1 MDRTAVPAGL
11 SKENLNTFI
20 KRFGLLLVYLMLI
33 AGLSLLSDRF
43 LTSSNQ
49 INILRQATINGIV
62 AVGMT
67 LVILTAGID
76 LSVGSVLAL
85 SAVIGADL
93 LKRGIPVP
101 IAVLAALGVG
111 ALAGLVN
118 GIIITRG
125 KIPPFIATLGML
137 TVARGLTLMYTGG
150 QPFTGFPASFREIG
164 AGIVGPIPMPIIIAG
179 FVFIVV
185 SIMLRRTRYGE
196 YIYLLGDNPVAA
208 RLAGIN
214 TDRMITLVY
223 VISGLCAALAGLIL
237 IARLDS
243 AQPVIGQGY
252 EFNAIAAVVVGGTS
266 FSGGEGTLFGTLLG
280 TLLIETLGNGLNL
293 LNVSPLWEQVVKGV
307 VIALALLSYK
317 ALNRST
323 Q

>member
-1 MDRTAVPAGL
+1 MDQTLAQSGSSRAIL
-11 SKENLNTFI
+11 SAFL
-20 KRFGLLLVYLMLI
+20 KRFGLLLVYLVLI
-33 AGLSLLSDRF
+33 VGLSMLSNRF

-49 INILRQATINGIV
+49 VNILRQATINGIIS
-62 AVGMT
+62 VGMT

-85 SAVIGADL
+85 SAVIGADI
-93 LKRGIPVP
+93 LKSGIPVP
-101 IAVLAALGVG
+101 VAVMAALGVG
-111 ALAGLVN
+111 ALAGLAN

-125 KIPPFIATLGML
+125 KIPPFIATLGTL

-150 QPFTGFPASFREIG
+150 QPFTGFPSAFRQIG
-164 AGIVGPIPMPIIIAG
+164 AGVLGPIPTPIIIALLV
-179 FVFIVV
+179 FVAV
-185 SIMLRRTRYGE
+185 SIILGRTRFGQ

-214 TDRMITLVY
+214 IEFVTVMVY
-223 VISGLCAALAGLIL
+223 VASGLCAALAGLIL

-243 AQPVIGQGY
+243 AQPVIGMGY

-266 FSGGEGTLFGTLLG
+266 FFGGEGTLFGTLLG
-280 TLLIETLGNGLNL
+280 TLLIETLSNGLNL
-293 LNVSPLWEQVVKGV
+293 LNVSPLWEQVVKGL
-307 VIALALLSYK
+307 VIALALLAYK

-323 Q
+323 

>member
-1 MDRTAVPAGL
+1 MDRTAVPSGVY
-11 SKENLNTFI
+11 KENLNTFI

-33 AGLSLLSDRF
+33 IGLSLLSDRF
-43 LTSSNQ
+43 LTPSNQ

-101 IAVLAALGVG
+101 AAVLAALGVG

-150 QPFTGFPASFREIG
+150 QPFTGFPAAFREIG
-164 AGIVGPIPMPIIIAG
+164 AGTVGPIPMPIIIAG
-179 FVFIVV
+179 LVFLVA

-214 TDRMITLVY
+214 TDFMIVIVY

>member
-1 MDRTAVPAGL
+1 MDQTLAQSGSSKAIL
-11 SKENLNTFI
+11 SAFL
-20 KRFGLLLVYLMLI
+20 KRFGLLLVYLVLI
-33 AGLSLLSDRF
+33 IGLSMLSNRF

-49 INILRQATINGIV
+49 VNILRQATINGIIS
-62 AVGMT
+62 VGMT

-101 IAVLAALGVG
+101 AAVLAALGVG

-118 GIIITRG
+118 GVIITRG

-150 QPFTGFPASFREIG
+150 QPFTGFPSAFRQIG
-164 AGIVGPIPMPIIIAG
+164 AGVLGPIPTPIIIALLV
-179 FVFIVV
+179 FVGV
-185 SIMLRRTRYGE
+185 SIILGRTRFGQN
-196 YIYLLGDNPVAA
+196 IYLLGDNPIAA

-214 TDRMITLVY
+214 IEFVTVMVY
-223 VISGLCAALAGLIL
+223 VASGLCAALAGLIL

-243 AQPVIGQGY
+243 AQPVIGMGY

-266 FSGGEGTLFGTLLG
+266 FFGGEGTLFGTLLG
-280 TLLIETLGNGLNL
+280 TLLIETLSNGLNL
-293 LNVSPLWEQVVKGV
+293 LNVSPLWEQVVKGL
-307 VIALALLSYK
+307 VIALALLAYK

-323 Q
+323 

>member
-1 MDRTAVPAGL
+1 MDQTLAQSGSSRSIL
-11 SKENLNTFI
+11 SAFL
-20 KRFGLLLVYLMLI
+20 KRFGLLLVYLVLI
-33 AGLSLLSDRF
+33 IGLSLLSNRF
-43 LTSSNQ
+43 LTASNQ
-49 INILRQATINGIV
+49 INILRQATINGIIS
-62 AVGMT
+62 VGMT

-101 IAVLAALGVG
+101 VAVLAALGVG

-137 TVARGLTLMYTGG
+137 TVARGLTLLYTGG
-150 QPFTGFPASFREIG
+150 QPFTGFPSDFRQIG
-164 AGIVGPIPMPIIIAG
+164 AGVLGPIPTPIIIALLV
-179 FVFIVV
+179 FVGV
-185 SIMLRRTRYGE
+185 SIILGWTRYGQ
-196 YIYLLGDNPVAA
+196 YIYLLGDNTVAA
-208 RLAGIN
+208 RLAGVNIEFV
-214 TDRMITLVY
+214 TVMVY
-223 VISGLCAALAGLIL
+223 VASGLCAALAGLIL

-243 AQPVIGQGY
+243 AQPVIGMGY

-266 FSGGEGTLFGTLLG
+266 FFGGEGTLFGTLLG

-293 LNVSPLWEQVVKGV
+293 LNVSPLWEQVVKGL
-307 VIALALLSYK
+307 VIALALLAYK
-317 ALNRST
+317 VLNRST
-323 Q
+323 

>member
-1 MDRTAVPAGL
+1 MDQTLAQSGSSRSIL
-11 SKENLNTFI
+11 SAFL
-20 KRFGLLLVYLMLI
+20 KRFGLLLVYLVLI
-33 AGLSLLSDRF
+33 IGLSLLSNRF
-43 LTSSNQ
+43 LTASNQ
-49 INILRQATINGIV
+49 INILRQATINGIIS
-62 AVGMT
+62 VGMT

-101 IAVLAALGVG
+101 VAVLAALGVG

-137 TVARGLTLMYTGG
+137 TVARGLTLLYTGG
-150 QPFTGFPASFREIG
+150 QPFTGFPSDFRQIG
-164 AGIVGPIPMPIIIAG
+164 AGVLGPIPTPIIIALLV
-179 FVFIVV
+179 FVGV
-185 SIMLRRTRYGE
+185 SIILGWTRYGQ
-196 YIYLLGDNPVAA
+196 YIYLLGDNTVAA
-208 RLAGIN
+208 RLAGVNIEFV
-214 TDRMITLVY
+214 TVMVY
-223 VISGLCAALAGLIL
+223 VASGLCAALAGLIL

-243 AQPVIGQGY
+243 AQPVIGMGY

-266 FSGGEGTLFGTLLG
+266 FFGGEGTLFGTLLG

-293 LNVSPLWEQVVKGV
+293 LNVSPLWEQVVKGL
-307 VIALALLSYK
+307 VIALALLAYK

-323 Q
+323 

>member
-1 MDRTAVPAGL
+1 
-11 SKENLNTFI
+11 
-20 KRFGLLLVYLMLI
+20 LLVYLVLI
-33 AGLSLLSDRF
+33 IGLSMLSNRF

-49 INILRQATINGIV
+49 VNILRQATINGII

-101 IAVLAALGVG
+101 VAVLAALGVG
-111 ALAGLVN
+111 ALAGLAN
-118 GIIITRG
+118 GVIITRG

-150 QPFTGFPASFREIG
+150 QPFTGFPSAFRQIG
-164 AGIVGPIPMPIIIAG
+164 AGVLGPIPTPIIIALLV
-179 FVFIVV
+179 FVGV
-185 SIMLRRTRYGE
+185 SIILGRTRFGQ

-214 TDRMITLVY
+214 IEFVTVMVY
-223 VISGLCAALAGLIL
+223 VASGLCAALAGLIL

-243 AQPVIGQGY
+243 AQPVIGMGY

-266 FSGGEGTLFGTLLG
+266 FFGGEGTLFGTLLG
-280 TLLIETLGNGLNL
+280 TLLIETLSNGLNL
-293 LNVSPLWEQVVKGV
+293 LNVSPLWEQVVKGL
-307 VIALALLSYK
+307 VIALALLAYK

-323 Q
+323 

>member
-1 MDRTAVPAGL
+1 MDQTLAQSGSSKAIL
-11 SKENLNTFI
+11 SAFL
-20 KRFGLLLVYLMLI
+20 KRFGLLLVYLVLI
-33 AGLSLLSDRF
+33 IGLSMLSNRF

-49 INILRQATINGIV
+49 VNILRQATINGIIS
-62 AVGMT
+62 VGMT

-101 IAVLAALGVG
+101 VAVLAALGVG

-150 QPFTGFPASFREIG
+150 QPFTGFPSAFRQIG
-164 AGIVGPIPMPIIIAG
+164 AGVLGPIPTPIIIALLV
-179 FVFIVV
+179 FVGV
-185 SIMLRRTRYGE
+185 SIILGRTRFGQN
-196 YIYLLGDNPVAA
+196 IYLLGDNPVAA

-214 TDRMITLVY
+214 IEFVTVMVY
-223 VISGLCAALAGLIL
+223 VASGLCAALAGLIL

-243 AQPVIGQGY
+243 AQPVIGMGY

-266 FSGGEGTLFGTLLG
+266 FFGGEGTLFGTLLG
-280 TLLIETLGNGLNL
+280 TLLIETLSNGLNL
-293 LNVSPLWEQVVKGV
+293 LNVSPLWEQVVKGL
-307 VIALALLSYK
+307 VIALALLAYK

-323 Q
+323 

>member
-1 MDRTAVPAGL
+1 MDQTLAQSGSSRAIL
-11 SKENLNTFI
+11 SAFL
-20 KRFGLLLVYLMLI
+20 KRFGLLLVYLVLI
-33 AGLSLLSDRF
+33 IGLSMLSNRF

-49 INILRQATINGIV
+49 INILRQATINGIIS
-62 AVGMT
+62 VGMT

-85 SAVIGADL
+85 SAVIGADI

-111 ALAGLVN
+111 ALAGLAN

-125 KIPPFIATLGML
+125 KIPPFIATLGTL

-150 QPFTGFPASFREIG
+150 QPFTGFPSAFRQIG
-164 AGIVGPIPMPIIIAG
+164 AGVLGPIPTPIIIALLV
-179 FVFIVV
+179 FVGV
-185 SIMLRRTRYGE
+185 SIILGRTRFGQ

-214 TDRMITLVY
+214 IEFVTVMVY
-223 VISGLCAALAGLIL
+223 VASGLCAALAGLIL

-243 AQPVIGQGY
+243 AQPVIGMGY

-266 FSGGEGTLFGTLLG
+266 FFGGEGTLFGTLLG
-280 TLLIETLGNGLNL
+280 TLLIETLSNGLNL
-293 LNVSPLWEQVVKGV
+293 LNVSPLWEQVVKGL
-307 VIALALLSYK
+307 VIALALLAYK

-323 Q
+323 